1 MYRVLIRWIIHFSTL
16 FARGRFH
23 QDAWRFSV
31 QSIREVVLIYQS
43 HYLLLY
49 ELLFVRQCITFN
61 MQLLGMQLTLFICVF
76 ATRYLFHWYS
86 LKVSLFFRST
96 FSRFYPSFWTV
107 LEQVFDTWLLF
118 LENIPFLNFVFSLS
132 NFFLN
137 VLLKAC
143 FFLIKSQGFVSFA
156 RAMASPHLQKNV
168 WFYSFHNRFFLC
180 FSHWT
185 SVFKFCVVD
194 NFFPRFFLRFLFLLN
209 VFLSRVWLSFDNA
222 FADLADR

>member
-1 MYRVLIRWIIHFSTL
+1 MHHFQYATLRYATHTFHLCLCNEMPYFTDIRSKF
-16 FARGRFH
+16 
-23 QDAWRFSV
+23 
-31 QSIREVVLIYQS
+31 
-43 HYLLLY
+43 
-49 ELLFVRQCITFN
+49 
-61 MQLLGMQLTLFICVF
+61 
-76 ATRYLFHWYS
+76 
-86 LKVSLFFRST
+86 LFF
-96 FSRFYPSFWTV
+96 FGPLFQGFI
-107 LEQVFDTWLLF
+107 QVFEQFWPYTWLLF